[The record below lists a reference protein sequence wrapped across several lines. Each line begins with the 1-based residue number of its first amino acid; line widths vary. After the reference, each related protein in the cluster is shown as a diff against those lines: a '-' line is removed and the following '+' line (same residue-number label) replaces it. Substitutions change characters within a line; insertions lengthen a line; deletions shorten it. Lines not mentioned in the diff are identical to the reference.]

1 MRSLAVIYS
10 GQDFADTGKAFLIEH
25 VDVFQEQH
33 FHLQELPY
41 LLHWLP
47 KVDFGFTLTIKFKE
61 RMNCTCMNVSSLD
74 SNAPVGKA
82 NISSTMCDKSILA
95 SGLIYTS
102 VCAFIMVCLCVCG
115 IGGAATDFSFDYRC
129 RTAYRSG
136 CFTAPLMHQAV
147 EKDRVQQEGLAVL
160 FFCPIE
166 SILR

>member
-1 MRSLAVIYS
+1 MIYS

-61 RMNCTCMNVSSLD
+61 RMNCTRMNVSSLD

-102 VCAFIMVCLCVCG
+102 VCAFIMVCLCVCVCVVLVVLLL
-115 IGGAATDFSFDYRC
+115 IFPSTIAAALLIGAA
-129 RTAYRSG
+129 ALQ
-136 CFTAPLMHQAV
+136 PL
-147 EKDRVQQEGLAVL
+147 
-160 FFCPIE
+160 
-166 SILR
+166 